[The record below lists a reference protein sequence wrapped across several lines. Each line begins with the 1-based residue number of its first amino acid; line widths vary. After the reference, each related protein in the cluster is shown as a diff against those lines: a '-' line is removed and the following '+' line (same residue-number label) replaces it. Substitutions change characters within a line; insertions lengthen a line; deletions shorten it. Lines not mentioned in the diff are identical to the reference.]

1 MKKNKVECQVY
12 ELDWTKRE
20 ENPKQFDIIM
30 GSDVVYFGCPV
41 ADLYTVFKEKL
52 KVGGT
57 GIIIIPVRKNYA

>member
-12 ELDWTKRE
+12 ELDWTKRQ

-41 ADLYTVFKEKL
+41 ADLYTVFK
-52 KVGGT
+52 
-57 GIIIIPVRKNYA
+57 